1 MPPIASSQFS
11 SWMLQVLPVAFL
23 AITFLQ
29 SGLDK
34 VFDWKG
40 NLSWLTGYFAKTPV
54 LRGLVKPMF
63 LTLTVLELATG
74 GVCAAGVVALV
85 VTGNSGLAALGA
97 MLAGI
102 TFLALLF
109 GQRIVKDYP
118 GAAGSVPYFLVS
130 LAALLVTRG

>member
-1 MPPIASSQFS
+1 MPPFASNTLPQ
-11 SWMLQVLPVAFL
+11 WLLQILPVAFL

-40 NLSWLTGYFAKTPV
+40 NLDWQTGYFAKTPV
-54 LRGLVKPMF
+54 LRGLVLPMF
-63 LTLTVLELATG
+63 ATLTVLELAAG
-74 GVCAAGVVALV
+74 GLCAAGVLALV
-85 VTGNSGLAALGA
+85 FTGNPGLAVWGSAVSGVV
-97 MLAGI
+97 
-102 TFLALLF
+102 FLALLF

-130 LAALLVTRG
+130 LAALFALRG